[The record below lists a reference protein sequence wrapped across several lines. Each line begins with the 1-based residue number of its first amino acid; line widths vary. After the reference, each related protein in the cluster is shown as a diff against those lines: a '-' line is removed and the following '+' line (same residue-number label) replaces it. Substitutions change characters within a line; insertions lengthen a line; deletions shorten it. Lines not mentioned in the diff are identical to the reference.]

1 MRAIQSFKRIFA
13 YLCTSIRY
21 VMSSNENVITDFET
35 RVRQLILRYQDLKK
49 ENQELYAMV
58 EKAEQEVK
66 DLQAK
71 LTQKDNDY
79 NALKMAKMMT
89 ITDGDLDAAKARVQK
104 MIREVNKCITLVSD
118 ETLTVDS

>member
-1 MRAIQSFKRIFA
+1 MN
-13 YLCTSIRY
+13 
-21 VMSSNENVITDFET
+21 SNEKVITDFET
-35 RVRQLILRYQDLKK
+35 RVRQLILRFQDLKK

-58 EKAEQEVK
+58 EKTEQEVK

-89 ITDGDLDAAKARVQK
+89 ITDGDLETAKARVQK
-104 MIREVNKCITLVSD
+104 MIREVNKCIAIMSD
-118 ETLTVDS
+118 EQ